1 MSTFPT
7 EVVEAVCRHMNDDHT
22 EDNLLIVR
30 AFALPEASAAVMT
43 GADGD
48 SGHFRAT
55 TPAGEQDVR
64 VPWPGAP
71 ITERAEIRREV
82 VALYDA
88 ACARLG
94 VERRPEH

>member
-1 MSTFPT
+1 MSTFPA

-22 EDNLLIVR
+22 DDSLLIVR
-30 AFALPEASAAVMT
+30 AFGLPEASAAVMT

-48 SGHFRAT
+48 AGHFRAT
-55 TPAGEQDVR
+55 TTTGEQDLQ
-64 VPWPGAP
+64 VPWPGGP